1 MTSSSP
7 LEEKLQQ
14 LKQLIELRKKEEEAY
29 GKFLNKL
36 DELWQFSLPQENSER
51 LPVVKDALNKIWDIS
66 AKAYSAT
73 DSEDRTFWKEVAV
86 SFHQYLEPVIQQQ
99 REVNSVVVHLLN
111 EYIEAVHRSLQQ
123 IKEFQS
129 MLILY
134 FQRIIPVIDAKFRE
148 SAGTS
153 ETFEIGMRNYVDLM
167 YQELDKKI
175 ETLRV
180 DVDELS
186 KIIKS
191 K

>member
-1 MTSSSP
+1 MTAPSP

-14 LKQLIELRKKEEEAY
+14 LKQLIDLRKKEEEAY
-29 GKFLNKL
+29 GKFLTKL
-36 DELWQFSLPQENSER
+36 DEICQFSLPNENSDR
-51 LPVVKDALNKIWDIS
+51 LPVVKDSLNKIWDIS
-66 AKAYSAT
+66 SQAYSAA
-73 DSEDRTFWKEVAV
+73 DSEDRTFWKEVAA
-86 SFHQYLEPVIQQQ
+86 SFHQYLEPLIQQQ

-111 EYIEAVHRSLQQ
+111 EYIEAVHKSLQQ
-123 IKEFQS
+123 IKDFQS

-134 FQRIIPVIDAKFRE
+134 FQRIIPVMDSKLRE
-148 SAGTS
+148 SAGTA
-153 ETFEIGMRNYVDLM
+153 ETFEIGMRNYMDLM

-180 DVDELS
+180 DVDELT